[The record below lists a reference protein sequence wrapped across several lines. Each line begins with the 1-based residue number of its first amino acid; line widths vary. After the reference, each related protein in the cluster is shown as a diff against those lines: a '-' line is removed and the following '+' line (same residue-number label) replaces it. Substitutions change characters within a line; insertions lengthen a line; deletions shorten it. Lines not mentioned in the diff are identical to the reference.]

1 MFNGE
6 IVNIYDFKE
15 SHKTIIN
22 NLTPRSEGLVMF
34 GSIRGYYHITA
45 IEAWSDILLDR
56 GLTVMRYAQGLATMR
71 QDDHVTSSHIAKA
84 FEIQA
89 RGIDQDILSLHLPY
103 VPRPVALPDGQ
114 PTNIPWDNA
123 S

>member
-15 SHKTIIN
+15 AHKGVVAK
-22 NLTPRSEGLVMF
+22 LSPRTEGLVMF
-34 GSIRGYYHITA
+34 GSVQGYYHITA
-45 IEAWSDILLDR
+45 IETWSDMLLER
-56 GLTVMRYAQGLATMR
+56 GLIVMRYAQGLALMR
-71 QDDHVTSSHIAKA
+71 HDDHVTSSHITKA

-89 RGIDQDILSLHLPY
+89 RGIDHDILSLQLPY
-103 VPRPVALPDGQ
+103 TPCPVGLPDGQ
-114 PTNIPWDNA
+114 PTNVPWDNA